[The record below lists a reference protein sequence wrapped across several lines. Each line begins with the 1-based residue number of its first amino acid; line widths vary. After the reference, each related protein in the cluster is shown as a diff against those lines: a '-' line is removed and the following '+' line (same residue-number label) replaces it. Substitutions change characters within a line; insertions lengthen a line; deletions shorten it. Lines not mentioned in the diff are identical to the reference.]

1 VVQYCQM
8 DVALLRDLVEF
19 GRAKGYVVVGGR
31 QVRVSWD

>member
-1 VVQYCQM
+1 M

>member
-1 VVQYCQM
+1 M

-19 GRAKGYVVVGGR
+19 ARAKGYVVVGGR